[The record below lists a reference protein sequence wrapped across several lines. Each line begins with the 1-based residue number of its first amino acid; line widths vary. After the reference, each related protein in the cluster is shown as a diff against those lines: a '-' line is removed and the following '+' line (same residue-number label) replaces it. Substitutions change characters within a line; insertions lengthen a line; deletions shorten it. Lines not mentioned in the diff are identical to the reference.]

1 MTNTTFDGL
10 GLIEPL
16 RLALKIEKHVQPT
29 PIQARAIPL
38 IAEGKD
44 LLGIAETGSGKTAAF
59 ALPILQRL
67 SLKSRPRT
75 PGAPARDRLSR
86 PKRQLRGYDIHHH
99 RLTTA

>member
-16 RLALKIEKHVQPT
+16 RLALKIERHVQPT

-44 LLGIAETGSGKTAAF
+44 LLGIAETGSGKTAASPCPSSSVF
-59 ALPILQRL
+59 RSRADRALP
-67 SLKSRPRT
+67 
-75 PGAPARDRLSR
+75 ARRM
-86 PKRQLRGYDIHHH
+86 P
-99 RLTTA
+99 